1 MELVLLVRITSLLPL
16 SIRKSLRNS
25 RENDEPSRTISA
37 VPEAE
42 WPAAPEN
49 EVRRRTEGPAG
60 VGVGVGEA
68 AGVGVGVAAGVTV
81 GVGAGVAE
89 GAGADEG
96 PDGPELPPQAA
107 SDKISTAT
115 PQQRMEVVMETLISA
130 LDARVSVLVSGQA
143 AIVEW
148 ISQPT
153 APMPSA
159 RAGRGRSSPYESGG
173 SKARPFQR

>member
-16 SIRKSLRNS
+16 SMRKSLRNS

-49 EVRRRTEGPAG
+49 EVRRRTEGP
-60 VGVGVGEA
+60 

-130 LDARVSVLVSGQA
+130 LDASVSVLVSGQA